1 MNKPARHF
9 LPDWLSRLL
18 QASAMHRYYPL
29 VVGLIAFVSVATFS
43 FPFAAVLIPAVLLA
57 PTRWRWIGLL
67 SGIASGFGAGVLV
80 EVFQYLGLELITA
93 RYPDLVR
100 HEAWQAIRDW
110 LQHYGLFAMLVIA
123 ASPMPQTPAV
133 LFLALADASVFGV
146 MLAVGV
152 GKTVKYLFLAWATAH
167 YPARYARFR

>member
-1 MNKPARHF
+1 MSRTARHF

-18 QASAMHRYYPL
+18 QASAAHRYYPL

-57 PTRWRWIGLL
+57 PARWRWIGLL
-67 SGIASGFGAGVLV
+67 SGIASGLGAGVLV
-80 EVFQYLGLELITA
+80 EVFQYLGLDLIAA

-100 HEAWQAIRDW
+100 HEAWQAVRDW

-133 LFLALADASVFGV
+133 LFLALAGTPVLGV
-146 MLAVGV
+146 MLAVGA
-152 GKTVKYLFLAWATAH
+152 GKTAKYLFLAWATAR